1 MVRTIETF
9 KPAIKSKFRWGAYI
23 RTCHRTCHNDDWRSS
38 RRSPPHPTPFPK
50 GTHHSKFALLF
61 ASGGRGLRVMI
72 ATANFIQI
80 DWENK
85 TEASWKRRGLFR
97 VWL

>member
-1 MVRTIETF
+1 MGCVHAFVHVKTIGTL
-9 KPAIKSKFRWGAYI
+9 PRLTYHPI
-23 RTCHRTCHNDDWRSS
+23 
-38 RRSPPHPTPFPK
+38 PPPIPK

-72 ATANFIQI
+72 ATANFIQM

-85 TEASWKRRGLFR
+85 TEASWNRRGLSR
-97 VWL
+97 VCLYKGVCSVQMETWMADGAID